1 MIADPREHIGK
12 PGPGVDVIEPGG
24 DDEAVDG
31 SSTLATAVGARKQP
45 GLASNV
51 TVRPDARSGA
61 FGV

>member
-45 GLASNV
+45 GLASN
-51 TVRPDARSGA
+51 RY
-61 FGV
+61 